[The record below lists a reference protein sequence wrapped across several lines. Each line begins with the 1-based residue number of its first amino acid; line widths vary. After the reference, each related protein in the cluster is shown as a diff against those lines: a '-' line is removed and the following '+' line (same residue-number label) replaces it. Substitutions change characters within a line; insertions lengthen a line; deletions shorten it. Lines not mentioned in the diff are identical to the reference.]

1 MAGYQT
7 LFLDPVTGDLAYS
20 ASGDIVVASPPY
32 ALAQDAASE
41 CKVFLGE
48 CYYDI
53 LRGIP
58 YSQQILGFTPP
69 LSLIRAY
76 LIQAALR
83 VPGIVKA
90 NVFFSAFSD
99 RQLSG
104 QVQVTD
110 QTGLTGIAG
119 F

>member
-1 MAGYQT
+1 MAYQT
-7 LFLDPVTGDLAYS
+7 LMIDPSTGGLTYTA
-20 ASGDIVVASPPY
+20 AGDIAVASPPY

-48 CYYDI
+48 CYYDTN
-53 LRGIP
+53 RGIP
-58 YSQQILGFTPP
+58 YAQQVLGFIPP
-69 LSLIRAY
+69 LSLLRSY
-76 LIQAALR
+76 LIQAALL

-90 NVFFSAFSD
+90 NVFFSSFKN
-99 RQLSG
+99 RKLSG